1 MGSSECP
8 SDGPSG
14 GPTEARRDL
23 DTMDEISALVTDAK
37 EQLAK
42 NPPICFHCLKR
53 RADNLVAI
61 VTDQEVFRGS
71 VDYPR
76 MVIVGICV
84 VCEVL
89 TNPDDLHMASQRVLS
104 D

>member
-1 MGSSECP
+1 MILSHE
-8 SDGPSG
+8 
-14 GPTEARRDL
+14 TERLIESKVA
-23 DTMDEISALVTDAK
+23 EAK

-42 NPPICFHCLKR
+42 NPPLCFHCLER
-53 RADNLVAI
+53 RADSLVAI

-71 VDYPR
+71 VDCPR

-84 VCEVL
+84 VCELL
-89 TNPDDLHMASQRVLS
+89 TNPEDLHLASQRVLS